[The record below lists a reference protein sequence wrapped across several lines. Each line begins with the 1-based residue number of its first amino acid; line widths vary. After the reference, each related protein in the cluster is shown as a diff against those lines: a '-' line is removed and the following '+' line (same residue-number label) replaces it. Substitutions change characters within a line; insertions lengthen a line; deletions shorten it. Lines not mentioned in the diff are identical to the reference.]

1 MTAARGSDEWE
12 RAVTEAQAEQHRLD
26 VVHGVLFDMWLAA
39 SKSRI
44 RTDFRRCEV
53 EHAKSVPY
61 EELGDVVW
69 AERTA
74 ASDHV
79 NELLG
84 GSEFV
89 ERVRQA
95 RARARAEIERLR

>member
-1 MTAARGSDEWE
+1 MTAARGSAEWE
-12 RAVTEAQAEQHRLD
+12 RAVDAAQSEQHRLD

-44 RTDFRRCEV
+44 WKDFRRCEA
-53 EHAKSVPY
+53 EHAKSAPY
-61 EELGDVVW
+61 EELGDAVW

-84 GSEFV
+84 GPEFV
-89 ERVRQA
+89 ERIRQA
-95 RARARAEIERLR
+95 RTRAKAEIERSR